1 MIEDS
6 GMSKDADEK
15 KSKIYVENSK
25 QNGLPWIQVLS

>member
-25 QNGLPWIQVLS
+25 KNGLS